1 MGSDRTATQGAA
13 TPDTATQAT
22 TATTA
27 ATRESTTRA
36 RTRRAILDAAVTRL
50 SADHAASLADVA
62 ETAGVGRT
70 TVHRYF
76 PERSDLL
83 AAIGKDV
90 GERLEAATA
99 RARLDEGPAPE
110 ALDRLCLEYF
120 ELGDRLMLLYD
131 VPQFWAWSGLEE
143 GEETPS
149 DRALITLLRR
159 GQRDGTLDPDV
170 SDTWLQSVL
179 WALLYAAWEQ
189 TRDYDTPR
197 HTALSLCLRTLRKAT
212 AA

>member
-1 MGSDRTATQGAA
+1 MGSDRTATQ
-13 TPDTATQAT
+13 
-22 TATTA
+22 
-27 ATRESTTRA
+27 ESTTRA
-36 RTRRAILDAAVTRL
+36 RTRRAILDAAVARL

-62 ETAGVGRT
+62 ESAGVGRT

-83 AAIGKDV
+83 AAIGTDV
-90 GERLEAATA
+90 RERIEAATA
-99 RARLDEGPAPE
+99 RARLDDGPAPE

-120 ELGDRLMLLYD
+120 ELADRLMLLDD
-131 VPQFWAWSGLEE
+131 VPQFWAWSGLDEE
-143 GEETPS
+143 EEAPS
-149 DRALITLLRR
+149 DRALLALVQR

-170 SDTWLQSVL
+170 DSTWLQNVL

-189 TRDYDTPR
+189 TREHNTPK

-212 AA
+212 AV